1 MYIKLEFLVECKKKE
16 KQSGGGGRWRV
27 YPNHYERGSL

>member
-16 KQSGGGGRWRV
+16 KQSGGGRWRV